1 MTRYQNQSPMLV
13 AVDCIVF
20 GFDGLQLKIL
30 LIKRGFEP
38 CKNAW
43 SLMGGFVQPDENADE
58 AAKRVLKQLTGLE
71 GIYLEQFH
79 GFTAVDRD
87 PIERTISLAYF
98 ALIDIHQ
105 YEKQLN
111 EEYHAEWFGL
121 HEIPELIFDHS
132 RMVSMARQ
140 KLKYKAALHP
150 ILFELLPD
158 RFTLPLLQSLFEDVY
173 QAPFDKGNFSRK
185 ILSTGLLVKQKEKDK
200 AGSKKGA
207 FYFKLDKKHY
217 RKKFHSVLKIIPKI
231 NLLLEEAP

>member
-132 RMVSMARQ
+132 RMVAMARQ